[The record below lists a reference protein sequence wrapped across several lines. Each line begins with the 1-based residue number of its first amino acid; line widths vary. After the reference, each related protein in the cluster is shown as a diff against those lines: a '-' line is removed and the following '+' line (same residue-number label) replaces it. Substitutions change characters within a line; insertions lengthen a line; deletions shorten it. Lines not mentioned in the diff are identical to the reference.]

1 MSTFSLGDQLIRAAR
16 LFPHQEALCCG
27 EQRLSWPELLTRT
40 RHMAGVLR
48 QLGVGPGDRVAI
60 LALNSADY
68 YALYFAAPWIG
79 AIVVPVNI
87 RLAPAEIVYWLND
100 SGARVLLV
108 DQAFQTTVAEIRGDC
123 PLIEHILSVDGE
135 NSAGIGNTDSWLK
148 SLEPLLADAQPVAD
162 DARSER
168 EIAAL
173 FYTGGTT
180 GRSRGVML
188 THTSMLHNIL
198 QWIIVV
204 GTSRADTL
212 LIAAPMFHMVA
223 GLNSIAAAVL
233 GARLVIQPRFD
244 PGEVLSCIESEQVT
258 KAALVPAMVEML
270 VSHPDFSQRDVSS
283 LQRISYGGA
292 PMPEEIM
299 QKAQANLPQVQFY
312 QIYGQ
317 TEASGIVT
325 CLGPKYHTLEA
336 PGAAK
341 RRSAGQP
348 APGTDLAI
356 LDDKGTLL
364 PSGEIGEI
372 VVRSPGLGLGYW
384 QNEEETRKLFRQDWL
399 HTGDAGYLDADGFLY
414 IVDRLKDM
422 IVTGGENVY
431 AAEVEDVLYRLP
443 GVKQCAVIGIPSDTW
458 GEQVHAIMRLADGA
472 SLSENEV
479 IAFCRQHLAN
489 YKCVRSAEFRT
500 QDLPVSA
507 MNKILKRELRSP
519 WWESQSRSI

>member
-223 GLNSIAAAVL
+223 G
-233 GARLVIQPRFD
+233 
-244 PGEVLSCIESEQVT
+244 
-258 KAALVPAMVEML
+258 
-270 VSHPDFSQRDVSS
+270 
-283 LQRISYGGA
+283 
-292 PMPEEIM
+292 
-299 QKAQANLPQVQFY
+299 
-312 QIYGQ
+312 
-317 TEASGIVT
+317 
-325 CLGPKYHTLEA
+325 
-336 PGAAK
+336 
-341 RRSAGQP
+341 
-348 APGTDLAI
+348 
-356 LDDKGTLL
+356 
-364 PSGEIGEI
+364 
-372 VVRSPGLGLGYW
+372 
-384 QNEEETRKLFRQDWL
+384 
-399 HTGDAGYLDADGFLY
+399 
-414 IVDRLKDM
+414 
-422 IVTGGENVY
+422 
-431 AAEVEDVLYRLP
+431 
-443 GVKQCAVIGIPSDTW
+443 
-458 GEQVHAIMRLADGA
+458 
-472 SLSENEV
+472 
-479 IAFCRQHLAN
+479 
-489 YKCVRSAEFRT
+489 
-500 QDLPVSA
+500 
-507 MNKILKRELRSP
+507 
-519 WWESQSRSI
+519 

>member
-1 MSTFSLGDQLIRAAR
+1 MTTFSLCDQLIRAAR
-16 LFPHQEALCCG
+16 LFPRQEALCCG
-27 EQRLSWPELLTRT
+27 GQRLSWPQLLTRT
-40 RHMAGVLR
+40 RRMAGVLR
-48 QLGVGPGDRVAI
+48 QLQVGPGDRVAI

-108 DQAFQTTVAEIRGDC
+108 DQAFQDTVAGIRRDC
-123 PLIEHILSVDGE
+123 PSIEHYLSVDSE
-135 NSAGIGNTDSWLK
+135 SPAGTGNTDSWLE
-148 SLEPLLADAQPVAD
+148 LLGPLLADAQPVAD
-162 DARSER
+162 DARTER
-168 EIAAL
+168 EVAAL

-244 PGEVLSCIESEQVT
+244 PGEVLSCIESERIT

-270 VSHPDFSQRDVSS
+270 VSHPDFPRRDVSS

-299 QKAQANLPQVQFY
+299 EKAQANLTQVQFY

-317 TEASGIVT
+317 TEASGIVS
-325 CLGPKYHTLEA
+325 CLGPEYHTLEA
-336 PGAAK
+336 PRAAK

-356 LDDKGTLL
+356 LDEQGGLL

-372 VVRSPGLGLGYW
+372 VVRSPGLSRGYW
-384 QNEEETRKLFRQDWL
+384 QNEEETHKLFRQGWL

-431 AAEVEDVLYRLP
+431 AAEVENVLYRLP

-458 GEQVHAIMRLADGA
+458 GEQVHAVIRLVDDSG
-472 SLSENEV
+472 LDENDV
-479 IAFCRQHLAN
+479 IAFCREHLAN
-489 YKCVRSAEFRT
+489 YKCVRSVEFRAE
-500 QDLPVSA
+500 DLPVSA
-507 MNKILKRELRSP
+507 MNKILKRELRRP
-519 WWESQSRSI
+519 WWESQARRI